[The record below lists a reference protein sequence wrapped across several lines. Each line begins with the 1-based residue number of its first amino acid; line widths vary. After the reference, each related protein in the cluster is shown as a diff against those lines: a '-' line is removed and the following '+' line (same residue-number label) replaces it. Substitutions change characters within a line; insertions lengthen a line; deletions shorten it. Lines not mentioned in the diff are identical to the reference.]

1 MFCPKCGNPLTGNE
15 EFCPKCGY
23 QRQLKSLKN
32 PKKSSK
38 KKNYLL
44 ILLGVL
50 LFLAIVFA
58 IFFFL
63 FKKDDSKNY
72 GTQASSDL
80 VMTSYNENGIPKFIR
95 GNFTNTKVTN
105 EEEALKVLG
114 EISELQIQ
122 DATKEFQLDYTETSE
137 NFTYYRFDQVYNDL
151 KVYNQNVVLTVDSNG
166 NVSSFSGYYIP
177 NIEVSTS
184 ALKTDEEIKNLAL
197 GYLGEEGK
205 IESSEKIIY
214 LLEEVPVLA
223 YHIVGISKDK
233 AKEMIWDA
241 NTGELIVATD
251 LFDAATPYEY
261 TGMGLNNVTHTIT
274 LEEYFD
280 VGFLA
285 TEYRFIDPGRDIVV
299 SNCNDLGPVFS
310 IVASIVNNNA
320 LYKDPISFRMNENGA
335 LTYYDLEFVQNAVST
350 MAHYEKIYD
359 YYKNVLGR
367 DSYDGKGSTIYVCIG
382 LTSETFSGEDLNNA
396 FWASSPVNRMFIGDY
411 NGKSLSAS
419 LDVLGHEFTH
429 GVISKT
435 ADFSPIPKDK
445 NKANES
451 AALDE
456 AYADIFGALIE
467 GKNWIVGESNEVA
480 ESATRDISNPNKYNY
495 PSKKGGDYYFPD
507 YYAKGSSI
515 KDLLKSNGW
524 ETLFDYDRG
533 GEHRN
538 STVVSHAA
546 YLMYDNGAFKNREEM
561 AKVWY
566 NSLFL
571 LSSYSDFEDCALAV
585 IETAQNLGLSTKSI
599 RIIRDAFLETNMLE
613 EKEYSLEGII
623 KSGDEILSDVQIFV
637 SYTDEDEV
645 VTTTTSSEEG
655 KFFIP
660 LRSGNYTLN
669 FKKENFEEYNV
680 DIVLDGDVSLN
691 IELARIGSKSESNS
705 NLCQSDNCH
714 NFTIYMYE
722 VDGECIVKKPETFA
736 VDDGTILSMDMF
748 MEGFGIT
755 TEGDTM
761 YIQLGAIRIP
771 LEFYYYG
778 TDQKYDWN
786 TPVTSDVAIEMSSMD
801 MTLFNII
808 SGANCPSN

>member
-1 MFCPKCGNPLTGNE
+1 M
-15 EFCPKCGY
+15 
-23 QRQLKSLKN
+23 
-32 PKKSSK
+32 
-38 KKNYLL
+38 
-44 ILLGVL
+44 
-50 LFLAIVFA
+50 
-58 IFFFL
+58 
-63 FKKDDSKNY
+63 
-72 GTQASSDL
+72 
-80 VMTSYNENGIPKFIR
+80 
-95 GNFTNTKVTN
+95 
-105 EEEALKVLG
+105 
-114 EISELQIQ
+114 
-122 DATKEFQLDYTETSE
+122 
-137 NFTYYRFDQVYNDL
+137 
-151 KVYNQNVVLTVDSNG
+151 
-166 NVSSFSGYYIP
+166 
-177 NIEVSTS
+177 
-184 ALKTDEEIKNLAL
+184 
-197 GYLGEEGK
+197 
-205 IESSEKIIY
+205 
-214 LLEEVPVLA
+214 
-223 YHIVGISKDK
+223 
-233 AKEMIWDA
+233 
-241 NTGELIVATD
+241 
-251 LFDAATPYEY
+251 
-261 TGMGLNNVTHTIT
+261 
-274 LEEYFD
+274 
-280 VGFLA
+280 
-285 TEYRFIDPGRDIVV
+285 
-299 SNCNDLGPVFS
+299 
-310 IVASIVNNNA
+310 
-320 LYKDPISFRMNENGA
+320 
-335 LTYYDLEFVQNAVST
+335 
-350 MAHYEKIYD
+350 
-359 YYKNVLGR
+359 
-367 DSYDGKGSTIYVCIG
+367 
-382 LTSETFSGEDLNNA
+382 
-396 FWASSPVNRMFIGDY
+396 
-411 NGKSLSAS
+411 
-419 LDVLGHEFTH
+419 GHEFTH
-429 GVISKT
+429 GVVSKIS
-435 ADFSPIPKDK
+435 AFSSIPKDK
-445 NKANES
+445 NKANET
-451 AALDE
+451 AALNE
-456 AYADIFGALIE
+456 AYSDIMGSLIE
-467 GKNWIVGESNEVA
+467 GKNWTIAESNELVRSLENP
-480 ESATRDISNPNKYNY
+480 ESLQN
-495 PSKKGGDYYFPD
+495 PSKKGGDYYYPD
-507 YYAKGSSI
+507 YYLGKNSVEEF
-515 KDLLKSNGW
+515 LKANGF
-524 ETLFDYDRG
+524 ESLFDYDRG
-533 GEHRN
+533 GVHRN

-546 YLMYDNGAFKNREEM
+546 YLMYENGAFKNREEM

-623 KSGDEILSDVQIFV
+623 KSGDEILSDVQISV